1 MGRKIGFP
9 TANLDVSSVPSSTKT
24 GVYAA
29 KLFLANPNE
38 NASQPPLIGALYY
51 GPRLVMNETKNVL
64 EVHILNFNQQ
74 LYSKTLWFSLS
85 GYIRD
90 VIHFK
95 SLEEVTN
102 QLTKDCKD
110 VQEFFKHNS
119 INH

>member
-9 TANLDVSSVPSSTKT
+9 TANLDVDAVPPQTKT

-29 KLFLANPNE
+29 RIFLSNPETHLNQE
-38 NASQPPLIGALYY
+38 PLVGALYF

-74 LYSKTLWFSLS
+74 LYGKTLWFSLN
-85 GYIRD
+85 GFVRD

-95 SLEEVTN
+95 SLKEVTN
-102 QLTKDCKD
+102 QLTLDCKH
-110 VQEFFKHNS
+110 VQQFFANS
-119 INH
+119 KNSH